1 MFPSLPVRSRAVPP
15 SESRVDSATL
25 LCWKMDPKTRLATA
39 ATMAVGPWARPD
51 RSHAELKMAV
61 RRRRVVVERSSPHN
75 TGDDGTRDQGAARSM
90 RLEPDDSA
98 DEEVAQRVGASRRLL
113 ACHAQDATGIL

>member
-1 MFPSLPVRSRAVPP
+1 
-15 SESRVDSATL
+15 
-25 LCWKMDPKTRLATA
+25 
-39 ATMAVGPWARPD
+39 
-51 RSHAELKMAV
+51 MAV

-113 ACHAQDATGIL
+113 ACHAQACLTGQRKRSDQSALY